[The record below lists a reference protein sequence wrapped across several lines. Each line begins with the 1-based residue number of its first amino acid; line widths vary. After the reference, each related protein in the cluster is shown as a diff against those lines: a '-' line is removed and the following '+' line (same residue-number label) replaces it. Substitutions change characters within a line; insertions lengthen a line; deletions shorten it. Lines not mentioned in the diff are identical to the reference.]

1 MRLFKEL
8 TRSARGIL
16 SRSKLTITKPEF
28 RRLIIEQFE
37 DRRVLA
43 VALDDAF
50 IVTNDTPRVVSAPF
64 GISRALATPFTP
76 G

>member
-43 VALDDAF
+43 GNV
-50 IVTNDTPRVVSAPF
+50 PVV
-64 GISRALATPFTP
+64 L
-76 G
+76 